1 MKMLAAIIA
10 ISGLTSLATAQPAV
24 QPESVR
30 PGVPGPVADEL
41 GVAMRPSLIRE
52 GAFVSQSRGQLI
64 RGKTGRW
71 FFVFDPDASGR
82 TLPPMV
88 VLPNQHLSAMERVAE
103 RAGSGGK
110 SSMASGEMDRA
121 RLAVTGMVTAYRGL
135 NYLLPTAPP
144 LLVRP
149 ESPVEAVPANA
160 TPTKVEPAAA
170 SKAEAMD
177 DGTEANKTA
186 TTPAAEPASA
196 AAEPSIDEIVTRL
209 DKAVSS
215 VSATAPLRVSP
226 PSAGDTAPSLP
237 LEVGGDTVAANDR
250 LLPPGLLVSRR
261 GRVVRGPDG
270 ALLFRIDSGASGA
283 PGAGAGASG
292 AAMGGGMLTLLPCQ
306 NLTSIELV
314 SERAGEGATYT
325 MSGDVFAYRGRNY
338 LLVRSYQVNRTSEQV
353 MPVQ

>member
-1 MKMLAAIIA
+1 
-10 ISGLTSLATAQPAV
+10 
-24 QPESVR
+24 
-30 PGVPGPVADEL
+30 
-41 GVAMRPSLIRE
+41 
-52 GAFVSQSRGQLI
+52 
-64 RGKTGRW
+64 
-71 FFVFDPDASGR
+71 
-82 TLPPMV
+82 MV
-88 VLPNQHLSAMERVAE
+88 VLPNQHLAAMERVAE
-103 RAGSGGK
+103 RAGTGGK
-110 SSMASGEMDRA
+110 ASMASGELDRA

-149 ESPVEAVPANA
+149 ENPMETPPAKA
-160 TPTKVEPAAA
+160 TPTQAEPAAKP
-170 SKAEAMD
+170 SVESTV
-177 DGTEANKTA
+177 DGSTA
-186 TTPAAEPASA
+186 PKPAGEPAPG
-196 AAEPSIDEIVTRL
+196 AAEPSIEEIVTRL

-226 PSAGDTAPSLP
+226 PSAGGTAPSLP

-283 PGAGAGASG
+283 AAAGAV
-292 AAMGGGMLTLLPCQ
+292 AAAGGGMLTLLPCQ
-306 NLTSIELV
+306 NLTSIEQV

-338 LLVRSYQVNRTSEQV
+338 LLVRSYQVNRASEQV